1 MATSTIAA
9 FDFDNTLTDRDSLVP
24 FLFYTYGWMK
34 TSYHLARLTPFF
46 IGFLLG
52 QVPRQTVKEK
62 ILTRF
67 FKGKK
72 LTDIQAYAQSFA
84 DQQLDRYLKP
94 EALQRLAWHQAQ
106 GHRCVLVS
114 ASIELYLQPW
124 AKRHGFEAVM
134 GSRLEITPDG
144 KITGRLVGANCWG
157 PEKPRRLLAYIGPKE
172 QYQLY
177 VYGDSRGDQELL
189 ACADYP
195 FYQKFS

>member
-1 MATSTIAA
+1 MKSSIVAA

-24 FLFYTYGWMK
+24 FLFYTYGWLK
-34 TSYHLARLTPFF
+34 TSYHLALLTPFF

-52 QVPRQTVKEK
+52 QISRQAVKEK

-67 FKGKK
+67 FKGKA
-72 LTDIQAYAQSFA
+72 LNELQVQAQSFA

-106 GHRCVLVS
+106 GHRCLLVS

-124 AKRHGFEAVM
+124 AQRHGFETAI
-134 GSRLEITPDG
+134 GSRLEVTSKG
-144 KITGRLVGANCWG
+144 KITGRLIGLNCWG
-157 PEKPRRLLAYIGPKE
+157 AEKPRRLFAYLGPKD
-172 QYQLY
+172 YDQLY

-189 ACADYP
+189 ALANHP
-195 FYQKFS
+195 FYRIF